1 MDGSNVDFAPHMEG
15 SYADFTLHMEWRH
28 SFRDQI
34 IAKVAILANKKK
46 KLNHLYPKS
55 LYDLC
60 DNFEN
65 ENILRESNL
74 NYQIQNVTVI

>member
-1 MDGSNVDFAPHMEG
+1 MEG
-15 SYADFTLHMEWRH
+15 SYEDFALHMEWRH
-28 SFRDQI
+28 SFRDQM
-34 IAKVAILANKKK
+34 IAKVAILANKKKK

-74 NYQIQNVTVI
+74 NYQIQSGTVI